1 MDELIEKLK
10 GQIIEQL
17 NLEDLSPA
25 DIDAD
30 EPLFESEIGLD
41 SIDAL
46 EIIVLLERQY
56 GVKIS
61 SQEEGKK
68 VFHSVRSIAEY
79 ITEKQPQQ

>member
-1 MDELIEKLK
+1 MEELISKLK
-10 GQIIEQL
+10 VQIIEQL
-17 NLEDLSPA
+17 NLEDLSPE

-30 EPLFESEIGLD
+30 APLFDSEIGLD

-46 EIIVLLERQY
+46 EIIVLLEREY
-56 GVKIS
+56 GIKIN

-79 ITEKQPQQ
+79 ILQKQQ